1 MKKLVLCLTF
11 VSMMCI
17 APGYGLRAQET
28 ESAADAAHELTPW
41 RDTDTGKWGLKNKNT
56 EEEAVPAQYDVI
68 YEDAGN
74 GFFLVGIQEKGYGFL
89 DPAGKEIIPPK
100 YECISFPVKG
110 SQITFATICR
120 VEKTEAFLPAAVKL
134 MYFNDGVVIMGHGSL
149 NRGYINDRGTEITPC
164 IYEEANEFVE
174 GRALVKLN
182 GKWGYVDKTGNEI
195 IPCKYEA
202 AREFVEGRAL
212 VKLNGKWSF
221 VDKTGNEIILCKY
234 DEIGSFSKGLVQ
246 VRSNGK
252 WGWIDLSCQEVI
264 PCQYDEANSFS
275 EGLARVGSDGK
286 WGWIDSTGQEVI
298 PCIYDEAE
306 DFRKG
311 KAKVR
316 LNGKKLT
323 IDQTGKKK

>member
-1 MKKLVLCLTF
+1 
-11 VSMMCI
+11 MMCI
-17 APGYGLRAQET
+17 APGYGLWAQET
-28 ESAADAAHELTPW
+28 ESAANTAHELTPW
-41 RDTDTGKWGLKNKNT
+41 RDTDTEKWGLKNKNT
-56 EEEAVPAQYDVI
+56 RKDVVPAQYDAI
-68 YEDAGN
+68 DEDAGN
-74 GFFLVGIQEKGYGFL
+74 GFFLVGIQGKGYGFL

-100 YECISFPVKG
+100 YECISFPAKG
-110 SQITFATICR
+110 SRMITFATICR
-120 VEKTEAFLPAAVKL
+120 VGKTKTFPPAGVKM

-164 IYEEANEFVE
+164 IYEEAREFVE
-174 GRALVKLN
+174 GRARVSKDSVT
-182 GKWGYVDKTGNEI
+182 GFIDKTGNEI

-202 AREFVEGRAL
+202 ARNFFEGYAP
-212 VKLNGKWSF
+212 VKLNSKWGF
-221 VDKTGNEIILCKY
+221 VDKTGNEIIPCKY
-234 DEIGSFSKGLVQ
+234 DEM
-246 VRSNGK
+246 
-252 WGWIDLSCQEVI
+252 E
-264 PCQYDEANSFS
+264 SFS
-275 EGLARVGSDGK
+275 EGLARVRSDGK